1 MEGPGVWGR
10 RLLLL
15 LLLLLLC
22 VPGSQATGGEQEEEQ
37 KCLVEGDN
45 LTVSCPYNIMQ
56 YATSLK
62 AWQRVGSRG
71 SLETL
76 VRTETRKEDHN
87 RAQAG
92 RYLLEDYPTHAILRV
107 TMADLRRQ
115 DVGLY
120 QCVIYLSSQQVVVL
134 YHRIRLVQCQGLW
147 MPATVLACGF
157 ILNKSLVFAVLLVFL
172 CRGRAAS

>member
-1 MEGPGVWGR
+1 M
-10 RLLLL
+10 
-15 LLLLLLC
+15 
-22 VPGSQATGGEQEEEQ
+22 
-37 KCLVEGDN
+37 EGDN

-92 RYLLEDYPTHAILRV
+92 RYLLEDYPTQAILRV
-107 TMADLRRQ
+107 TMTDLRRQ

-157 ILNKSLVFAVLLVFL
+157 ILNKGLVFTVLLIFL
-172 CRGRAAS
+172 CRGQAAS